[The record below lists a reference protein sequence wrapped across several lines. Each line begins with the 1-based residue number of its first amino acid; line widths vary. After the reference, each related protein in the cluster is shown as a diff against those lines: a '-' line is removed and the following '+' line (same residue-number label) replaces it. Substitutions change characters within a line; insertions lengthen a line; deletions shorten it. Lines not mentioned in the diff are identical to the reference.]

1 MFDIILGD
9 SHDPMQILPPLI
21 QWCITVMFFFFAA
34 LDSIVL
40 FSSLNCHIIAH
51 YQPSASSKLKGT
63 SLSFPSWLALAF
75 LPPVTLNSGQ
85 LSGQV
90 LFKGCGLPLTKSE
103 GKDYGGDHVFFY
115 FVDKT

>member
-51 YQPSASSKLKGT
+51 YQPSASSKLK
-63 SLSFPSWLALAF
+63 
-75 LPPVTLNSGQ
+75 
-85 LSGQV
+85 
-90 LFKGCGLPLTKSE
+90 
-103 GKDYGGDHVFFY
+103 
-115 FVDKT
+115 